1 MMQKEISINICGD
14 FYLDT
19 LSADEKYFSEDILE
33 LFHKSDF
40 NIVNL
45 ESPVVK
51 NKNQKIYK
59 TGPSLSGSQQT
70 FHYLKQIRTDL
81 VTLANNHLMD
91 FGQQG
96 LSDTLTECKINSINH
111 VGAGMSLEEAGMP
124 FILEKDDTRI
134 AILNFTENEWSTADA
149 NKAGANP
156 LNIVENVRQI
166 RKAREVCDF
175 VLVIVHGG
183 HEFYHLPTSRMISQ
197 YRFFA
202 ENGAS
207 VIIGH
212 HPHCI
217 SGVEN
222 YQSVPIF
229 YSLGNFLFTMRSKRE
244 SWYTGIILNLKFKQ
258 NSELCYELVPV
269 SQDKS
274 SYKLTLLE
282 GVDKQDVNSVI
293 EKYSAIIADEKLL
306 SENWDSFVKEQYTE
320 KIDIFS
326 PIQVFSNKYIIK
338 ILQKSGMN
346 RYLRRKKQ
354 YAQILNH
361 IRCESLNDISKCVLK
376 KFIEE

>member
-1 MMQKEISINICGD
+1 MQKEISINICGD
-14 FYLDT
+14 FYLNT
-19 LSADEKYFSEDILE
+19 LSADEKYFTEDILE
-33 LFHKSDF
+33 LFHQSDY

-45 ESPVVK
+45 ESPVAK
-51 NKNQKIYK
+51 NNNNKIYK
-59 TGPSLSGSQQT
+59 TGPCLSGSPHT
-70 FHYLKQIRTDL
+70 FLYLKQIRTNL

-96 LSDTLTECKINSINH
+96 LYDTLTECRFNSINH

-124 FILEKDDTRI
+124 FILEKDEI
-134 AILNFTENEWSTADA
+134 KVAILNFAENEWSAADV
-149 NKAGANP
+149 NKSGANP
-156 LNIVENVRQI
+156 LDIIENVRQI

-183 HEFYHLPTSRMISQ
+183 IEFYHLPTSRMVSQ

-217 SGVEN
+217 SGMEN
-222 YQSVPIF
+222 YQGVPIF

-244 SWYTGIILNLKFKQ
+244 SWYTGIILNLKLRQ
-258 NSELCYELVPV
+258 NRELFYELIPV

-274 SYKLTLLE
+274 SFTLTLLE
-282 GVDKQDVNSVI
+282 GEDKQNVNSAI
-293 EKYSAIIADEKLL
+293 EKYSAIISDEKLM
-306 SENWDSFVKEQYTE
+306 SENWNSFVEEQYEE

-326 PIQVFSNKYIIK
+326 PVQVFSNKYIIK

-376 KFIEE
+376 KFIKK